1 MVFPDMLAELE
12 RLRRPT
18 VVKFARD
25 QVETFFEIP

>member
-12 RLRRPT
+12 RSRHPT

-25 QVETFFEIP
+25 QVKAFF

>member
-25 QVETFFEIP
+25 QAEAFF